1 LPRARVFNGGRS
13 GSSVAYTVGLAD
25 AYLRMF
31 DPDWVVVLV
40 RNEWDALLFDR
51 SEEFFYEPSPGGF
64 ELRRSWHWL
73 TMSPLRRKLVD
84 WKLRDVALIHFGT
97 QHLMS
102 LFQKSISTEPDE
114 RPTVEQALRLRAIDW
129 TVAELHARYPRLVL
143 VHVPYATPQ
152 RGGLVPKTAA
162 EARVAAASL
171 REGVPLIAM
180 RERIERD
187 VQASGVPAIGF
198 WNTLPWTGHANAHGH
213 DLIARALAEL
223 LKNRLKR

>member
-1 LPRARVFNGGRS
+1 GPISPRAAGELRILCLGDSFTEGLQMDVARTYPMRLEALLREGAASDPRLPRARVFNGGRS
-13 GSSVAYTVGLAD
+13 GRSVAYTVGLAG
-25 AYLRMF
+25 AHLRMF

-102 LFQKSISTEPDE
+102 L
-114 RPTVEQALRLRAIDW
+114 
-129 TVAELHARYPRLVL
+129 
-143 VHVPYATPQ
+143 
-152 RGGLVPKTAA
+152 
-162 EARVAAASL
+162 
-171 REGVPLIAM
+171 
-180 RERIERD
+180 
-187 VQASGVPAIGF
+187 
-198 WNTLPWTGHANAHGH
+198 
-213 DLIARALAEL
+213 
-223 LKNRLKR
+223 